1 MKKELLT
8 NESLDSGLMIKLR
21 KNTLLDD
28 GSLIANVSSKTA
40 TVKSTLTAIK
50 NDGTVADISL
60 MLRHLQ
66 VYQDKLLQLLGQG
79 YTVKL
84 LDIGLLRIKHKGKIK
99 NASNAASDISQFTLG
114 FTPSKDALDS
124 VKELSVDAI
133 LQPEIVPVIEE
144 VADVFRGEKDGF
156 VTSGEP
162 VSVTGM
168 RLKLGEENDRLCFVP
183 QTESGQ
189 NVDDESRWIEV
200 DHARIFRNK
209 PSELTFFAPTNL
221 AEGVK
226 YRVRIETS
234 YLGKAKSSCS
244 NRRRA
249 RRHECRRV
257 FMPARAG
264 RKCCFINNK
273 MYAV

>member
-60 MLRHLQ
+60 MLHHLQ
-66 VYQDKLLQLLGQG
+66 VYQNKLLQLLGQG

-84 LDIGLLRIKHKGKIK
+84 LDIGLLKIKHKGKIK

-124 VKELSVDAI
+124 VRELSVDAI
-133 LQPEIVPVIEE
+133 LQPEKAPVIEE
-144 VADVFRGEKDGF
+144 VSDVFRNEKDGF

-162 VSVTGM
+162 VTITGM
-168 RLKLGEENDRLCFVP
+168 RLKLGEEKDKLCFVP

-189 NVDDESRWIEV
+189 NVDDESRWVEV
-200 DHARIFRNK
+200 DHAKIFRNK

-234 YLGKAKSSCS
+234 YLGKGKS
-244 NRRRA
+244 
-249 RRHECRRV
+249 
-257 FMPARAG
+257 
-264 RKCCFINNK
+264 RKETLIGESEVVMLK
-273 MYAV
+273 A